1 MGVNRLSIGL
11 QSSKNSL
18 LKTLGRIHS
27 FEDFAHS
34 FKMARKE
41 GFNNINVDL
50 MFALPNQS
58 LDDWKETLLTV
69 VGLSPEHLSCYSL
82 IIEEGT
88 NFYNLYKNSL
98 LKLPKE
104 EEEREMYEYCI
115 DF

>member
-11 QSSKNSL
+11 QSSKNTL

-27 FEDFAHS
+27 FEDFVHS

-58 LDDWKETLLTV
+58 LDDWKETLLEIV
-69 VGLSPEHLSCYSL
+69 DLNPEHLSCYSL

-88 NFYNLYKNSL
+88 SFYNLYKNSL
-98 LKLPKE
+98 LNFLKKKKKE
-104 EEEREMYEYCI
+104 KCMSI
-115 DF
+115 VLIF